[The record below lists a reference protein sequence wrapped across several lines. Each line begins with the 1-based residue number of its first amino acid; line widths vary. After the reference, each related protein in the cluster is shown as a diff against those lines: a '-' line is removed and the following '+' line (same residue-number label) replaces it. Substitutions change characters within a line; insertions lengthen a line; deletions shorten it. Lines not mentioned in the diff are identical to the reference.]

1 MNEPMKK
8 DLNQKGFSLIELMIG
23 LVLGLF
29 VTGIVITVF
38 MQSKRSYNQDDEIAR
53 LQENGRY
60 ALQVMSRDLTL
71 AGFLGNVQIADEI
84 SLSDLP
90 TNAPCG
96 IDWHNPS
103 ESPLNTP
110 IRVFDTDYPSCIPA
124 ISGTQVLVIKHAKGT
139 PSTSPGTNKLMLSS
153 NGKDGSLYVSSTTSA
168 QPNTQYWEFQV
179 HGYYIADED
188 NDGIPGLYRK
198 RVVADGSSSLDIKAD
213 GELVPGVENFRVTFG
228 LDSNGGDGIA
238 DNYTTSPSAA
248 DLNIAVS
255 ARLDILLRTSNPDF
269 SYENKKTYYVG
280 STTVL
285 GDTFKEIKDGVDAN
299 EGRFYGRVFST
310 TLQMRNMAFRIQMS
324 NMTP

>member
-1 MNEPMKK
+1 MNEAMKK

-38 MQSKRSYNQDDEIAR
+38 MQSKRNYNQDDEIAR

-60 ALQVMSRDLTL
+60 ALQVMSRDLSL

-84 SLSDLP
+84 SLSGLP

-96 IDWHNPS
+96 IDWHDPS

-110 IRVFDTDYPSCIPA
+110 IRIFDTDYPSCTPA

-139 PSTSPGTNKLMLSS
+139 PSASPGTDKLMLSS
-153 NGKDGSLYVSSTTSA
+153 NGKNGSLYVSSTTSA
-168 QPNTQYWEFQV
+168 LPNTQYWEFQV

-198 RVVADGSSSLDIKAD
+198 RVVGSGGSLAIAAD

-228 LDSNGGDGIA
+228 LDNNGGDGIA
-238 DNYTTSPSAA
+238 DTYTTSPSAT
-248 DLNIAVS
+248 DLDIAVS
-255 ARLDILLRTSNPDF
+255 ARLDILVRTSNPDF

-280 STTVL
+280 STTVY
-285 GDTFKEIKDGVDAN
+285 GNNFKEIKDGDDAN
-299 EGRFYGRVFST
+299 QGRFYGRVFST

-324 NMTP
+324 NLTP

>member
-1 MNEPMKK
+1 MNEAMKK

-29 VTGIVITVF
+29 VTGVVITVF
-38 MQSKRSYNQDDEIAR
+38 MQSKRNYNQDDEIAR

-60 ALQVMSRDLTL
+60 ALQVMSRDLSL

-110 IRVFDTDYPSCIPA
+110 IRIFDTDYPSCLPA
-124 ISGTQVLVIKHAKGT
+124 ISGTQVLVIKHAKGA
-139 PSTSPGTNKLMLSS
+139 PSAGPGTGKLMLSS
-153 NGKDGSLYVSSTTSA
+153 NGKNGSLYVSSTTSA
-168 QPNTQYWEFQV
+168 LPNTQYWEFQV

-198 RVVADGSSSLDIKAD
+198 RVVASGGNLAIAAD
-213 GELVPGVENFRVTFG
+213 GELVSGVENFRVTFG
-228 LDSNGGDGIA
+228 LDNSGGDGIA
-238 DNYTTSPSAA
+238 DTYTASPSAT
-248 DLNIAVS
+248 DLDIAVS
-255 ARLDILLRTSNPDF
+255 ARLDILVRTSNPDF
-269 SYENKKTYYVG
+269 SYENNKTYYVG
-280 STTVL
+280 STTVY
-285 GDTFKEIKDGVDAN
+285 GDTFKEIKDGVDVN
-299 EGRFYGRVFST
+299 VGRFYGRVFST

-324 NMTP
+324 NLTP